1 MTPDEARAMLDGT
14 TPGPWFFDDDMA
26 GTVHTIGPIVPC
38 GNELGCS
45 TDDAALAAHAPDMA
59 AMIAGMREEWG
70 VSYRRVSYQRDHENE
85 KRTTWGWETQE
96 DAERSM
102 RLMTDVHVYGTVR
115 RYVTNEEEA

>member
-1 MTPDEARAMLDGT
+1 MTPDEARRLLDGT

-38 GNELGCS
+38 GNELECS

-59 AMIAGMREEWG
+59 SMIAGMREEWG
-70 VSYRRVSYQRDHENE
+70 VAYRRDDENE
-85 KRTTWGWETQE
+85 KRIAWGWDTRE

-102 RLMTDVHVYGTVR
+102 KLMTRVYVYGPVR
-115 RYVTNEEEA
+115 RYVTIEEEI